1 MKNIDFLQVLKD
13 NQKLVWPIIDQNIAD
28 SMVFPGF
35 CCLNS
40 KYKSLIDFHHQIV
53 ADYPRRMGKYLRPT
67 LLLLTAQAMGA
78 NLNDSLTSAAAMQ
91 ISEDWILNHDDIED
105 DSPTR
110 RGQPTLHRIYG
121 PQLAINAGDALH
133 LVMWKTLFTNF
144 KNLGQTKSLRIL
156 EEFYTMLNRTVLGQ
170 EIELNWA
177 RQQKFDLTD
186 EDNFLVLESKT
197 GYYTIAG
204 PMRLG
209 AIIANASDKQLDE
222 IYRFG
227 VLLGRSFQIIDDL
240 LDLTSNFAG
249 LKTSKGNDIYESKKT
264 IMVLHLL
271 REASSKDKALVK
283 SILLKSATQKT
294 ASEVNTVIKLM
305 EKYGSLDY
313 GRQLATAFA
322 KESKKIFQ
330 QKLTFIKKQP
340 FRDQIESGIDFIV
353 NRDH

>member
-1 MKNIDFLQVLKD
+1 VKNIDFLQVLKE
-13 NQKLVWPIIDQNIAD
+13 NQKLVWPIIDQNISD

-35 CCLNS
+35 CCLNP
-40 KYKSLIDFHHQIV
+40 KYKTLIDFHHQIV
-53 ADYPRRMGKYLRPT
+53 ADYPCRMGKYLRPT

-78 NLNDSLTSAAAMQ
+78 SLKDSLTSAAAMQ

-121 PQLAINAGDALH
+121 HQLALNAGDALH
-133 LVMWKTLFTNF
+133 LVMWKTLFANF
-144 KNLGQTKSLRIL
+144 KKLGQTKSLRIL

-209 AIIANASDKQLDE
+209 AIIANASDKQLND
-222 IYRFG
+222 IYQFG

-249 LKTSKGNDIYESKKT
+249 QKTSKGNDIYESKKT

-271 REASSKDKALVK
+271 REASPKDKALVK

-340 FRDQIESGIDFIV
+340 FRNQIEAGIDFIV